1 MKKYFAFLI
10 FPLALFSCAGD
21 STETQEINPSDNLE
35 ELAMVP
41 PFVEFKNYI
50 ANLDVEL
57 PSIDS
62 LFTKYDALKEGFT
75 QEEKD
80 SAYFL
85 ANDFM
90 YLFEVEESE
99 QEDYSEKAVK
109 AMEKKYGK
117 AGFVIGNNEGY
128 FYLWPDSKFLEKKF
142 KKDLSTELS
151 NYLEVEKKVNGQLTS
166 DGGLIISWGELAKMI
181 LVCEDYM
188 VKNNES
194 KYFDNVMGLYLERM
208 RFFMWGLDN
217 TPIIDWVF
225 EEGEPKH
232 LNEEVAAEYQKLIKD
247 KKHKTGEFIADHLV
261 FLEFRNFDFAYEEQV
276 DLTEEDVKKKMGLK

>member
-1 MKKYFAFLI
+1 
-10 FPLALFSCAGD
+10 
-21 STETQEINPSDNLE
+21 
-35 ELAMVP
+35 MVP

-117 AGFVIGNNEGY
+117 AGFVIGNNIFREKIEKRSIYRIIQLFGSREK
-128 FYLWPDSKFLEKKF
+128 SKRAINK
-142 KKDLSTELS
+142 
-151 NYLEVEKKVNGQLTS
+151 
-166 DGGLIISWGELAKMI
+166 
-181 LVCEDYM
+181 
-188 VKNNES
+188 
-194 KYFDNVMGLYLERM
+194 
-208 RFFMWGLDN
+208 
-217 TPIIDWVF
+217 
-225 EEGEPKH
+225 
-232 LNEEVAAEYQKLIKD
+232 
-247 KKHKTGEFIADHLV
+247 
-261 FLEFRNFDFAYEEQV
+261 
-276 DLTEEDVKKKMGLK
+276 